1 MLLPENYITQHD
13 SAHQL
18 YFLSGIMKGAA
29 CARHFTKSLP
39 KVKLLRGK
47 ELRIK
52 ESMTEI
58 PAAVRLPA
66 MRIISG
72 KVETHGINPHI
83 IRTFYMRLI

>member
-52 ESMTEI
+52 ESMTET
-58 PAAVRLPA
+58 PAGVCPPLRDIFSSRRRLCYA
-66 MRIISG
+66 SFRELHNT
-72 KVETHGINPHI
+72 V
-83 IRTFYMRLI
+83 